1 MADTLESL
9 EIEIKHSASGA
20 DAEIAKVTSAI
31 KNMSSAIAQ
40 ALPQLKEYVELL
52 GKVKGKVGGST
63 PKTAKAEA
71 TPIPPGLQSVIS
83 SASKVSVLEEKLESL
98 HIALQKA
105 FDAGDMDKAYS
116 LRGQI
121 LQTEDALKRASDAAQ
136 RASKATRQAGEG
148 MKSMGDSAKKAKSP
162 LENIVSSFKRILF
175 YRIIRSVIKDITQAL
190 QEGLQNA
197 YAFSQGIEGSG
208 HRFAEAMDSM
218 KTSSSTMKNQL
229 GSAFIALLAAI
240 APIVNAIIGLIT
252 KLANALAQLFSAFT
266 GKTYLKA
273 QTNLQ
278 KWQDTAAGG
287 AKATKE
293 WKNQLL
299 GFDEINRLEAPSDP
313 SGGGGGGGIDPSDM
327 FTESPI
333 SEFWQ
338 NVANKLRPII
348 EDIKQIFE
356 GLRDFIVGVFSGDW
370 DKAFDGLGRAVEG
383 LGKLV
388 QDTINNI
395 IVPAF
400 DGLSLK
406 LTEII
411 DSFLVWLD
419 EKIPIDLSGLRE
431 AILYEMNY
439 VRFYIEGTLTK
450 IGVLIAD
457 EAKIVSDVIH
467 GDWEGAWKDA
477 KKLVA
482 DASVDVGVQSAKMAE
497 EATQN
502 MMNGAKGVSSSGWD
516 KAWVDAKNV
525 VIDSTGQIGPAA
537 HSMSSHVSESMEG
550 GANASAGFVETFGA
564 NMNSIGDIIATAS
577 QNSLSVQ
584 DNGNSISFLGRV
596 ARIAAKVMRFYAPR
610 LFASGGF
617 PDVGSMFIANEAG
630 PEMVGTIGGHTAVA
644 NNDQIVEGI
653 REGVFEAVSAAMS
666 QSGGNNTPVNIYL
679 DGKQIATSTTRYQKQ
694 LARAMG

>member
-9 EIEIKHSASGA
+9 EIEVKHSASGA
-20 DAEIAKVTSAI
+20 DAEIAKITSSLRAL
-31 KNMSSAIAQ
+31 SQVLIAV
-40 ALPQLKEYVELL
+40 LPQLQNLATQM
-52 GKVKGKVGGST
+52 GAVKGAGGLSINNSGLVQNAET
-63 PKTAKAEA
+63 INNVSKASQA
-71 TPIPPGLQSVIS
+71 
-83 SASKVSVLEEKLESL
+83 
-98 HIALQKA
+98 
-105 FDAGDMDKAYS
+105 AG
-116 LRGQI
+116 
-121 LQTEDALKRASDAAQ
+121 
-136 RASKATRQAGEG
+136 KATRQ
-148 MKSMGDSAKKAKSP
+148 SASGIKEMSKAASKAKGP
-162 LENIVSSFKRILF
+162 LENFVASLKRIAF
-175 YRIIRSVIKDITQAL
+175 YRIIRSVIKAITQAL

-197 YAFSQGIEGSG
+197 YAFSQGIEGEG
-208 HRFAEAMDSM
+208 HRFASAMDSM
-218 KTSSSTMKNQL
+218 KTAGSTMKNQL
-229 GSAFIALLAAI
+229 GAAFIALLAAI
-240 APIVNAIIGLIT
+240 APIVNAIIGLVT

-348 EDIKQIFE
+348 EDIKQIFG

-419 EKIPIDLSGLRE
+419 EKIPLDLSGLRE
-431 AILYEMNY
+431 AILYEINY

-482 DASVDVGVQSAKMAE
+482 DASVDVGAQSAKMAE

-525 VIDSTGQIGPAA
+525 AIDSTGQIGPAA
-537 HSMSSHVSESMEG
+537 HSMSSHVSSSMES

-617 PDVGSMFIANEAG
+617 PDEGQLFIANEAG
-630 PEMVGTIGGHTAVA
+630 PEMVGTIGGRTAVA
-644 NNDQIVEGI
+644 NNDQIVEAI
-653 REGVFEAVSAAMS
+653 YEAVSAAMS

-694 LARAMG
+694 LARATG

>member
-1 MADTLESL
+1 MADTIESL
-9 EIEIKHSASGA
+9 ELEIKHSASGA
-20 DAEIAKVTSAI
+20 DADITRVTSAI
-31 KNMSSAIAQ
+31 KNMSSALAQ
-40 ALPQLKEYVELL
+40 VLPQLKEYAELL
-52 GKVKGKVGGST
+52 GKVGGKVKGST
-63 PKTAKAEA
+63 PKTEKA
-71 TPIPPGLQSVIS
+71 TNPLPGEIQEMIS
-83 SASKVSVLEEKLESL
+83 SASKVDVLEAKLEEL
-98 HIALQKA
+98 HDALQNA
-105 FDAGDMDKAYS
+105 FDTGNLDKAYH

-121 LQTEDALKRASDAAQ
+121 LQVEDALKRASDAAQ

-148 MKSMGDSAKKAKSP
+148 IKS
-162 LENIVSSFKRILF
+162 IVASFKRIMF
-175 YRIIRSVIKDITQAL
+175 YRIIRSIIKEITQAL

-338 NVANKLRPII
+338 NVADKLRPIF

-653 REGVFEAVSAAMS
+653 REGVYEAVSAAMS